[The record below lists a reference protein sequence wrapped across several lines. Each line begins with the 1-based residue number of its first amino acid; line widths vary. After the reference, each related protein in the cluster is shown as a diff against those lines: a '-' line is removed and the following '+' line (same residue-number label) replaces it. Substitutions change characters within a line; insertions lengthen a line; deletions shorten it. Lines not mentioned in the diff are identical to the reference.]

1 MDILIEKDHAYF
13 CSKTLPILGL
23 ASVTKKYGN
32 RWIFENPSKVLR
44 DEKDINGS
52 FGIFCEASC

>member
-13 CSKTLPILGL
+13 CSETL
-23 ASVTKKYGN
+23 
-32 RWIFENPSKVLR
+32 IFEDPSKVLR